1 MKDNPFRGM
10 SHKELV
16 MSYLIFSAME
26 DIEAVHMVSDAFDDD
41 VYIDLREF
49 GISTTDFQ

>member
-1 MKDNPFRGM
+1 MSDNPSNGM

-16 MSYLIFSAME
+16 MSYLIFSVME
-26 DIEAVHMVSDAFDDD
+26 DEEAIHMVSDAFDAD

>member
-1 MKDNPFRGM
+1 MSDTPVNGM

-16 MSYLIFSAME
+16 MSYLIFSVME
-26 DIEAVHMVSDAFDDD
+26 DHEAVHMVSDAFDAD

>member
-1 MKDNPFRGM
+1 MSDNPFNGM

-26 DIEAVHMVSDAFDDD
+26 DREGLHMVSDAFDAD

>member
-1 MKDNPFRGM
+1 MSDNPFNGM

-16 MSYLIFSAME
+16 MSYLIFSVME
-26 DIEAVHMVSDAFDDD
+26 DEEAIHMVSDAFDVD
-41 VYIDLREF
+41 VYIDHREF

>member
-1 MKDNPFRGM
+1 MSDNPFNGM

-16 MSYLIFSAME
+16 VSYIIYSVT
-26 DIEAVHMVSDAFDDD
+26 DDVEAVRMVSDAFDAD
-41 VYIDLREF
+41 VYLDLREF